1 LPERPVTEDRGGAYY
16 QDDGPPVE
24 KGPDPIKVPNA
35 VPREEPRSQYGN
47 APYTV
52 FGKRYYPMRS
62 AMGYREVGEATWYG
76 KKFHGRKTS
85 SGEIY
90 DMYKMTA
97 AHKTLPLPTY
107 VRVRRLDTDE
117 TVVVRVND
125 RGPFLRGRII
135 DLSYVAARRLGLVA
149 LGKAKVEVVAI
160 DIFGRQSLPKKT
172 GSFLEAGRFRLPE
185 NAENLRRRLLK
196 KELSPVD
203 IVPDETEGVVYYRV
217 RIGPIEKHQS
227 VDRYILRI
235 QAETGVAP
243 RKVSE

>member
-1 LPERPVTEDRGGAYY
+1 V
-16 QDDGPPVE
+16 
-24 KGPDPIKVPNA
+24 
-35 VPREEPRSQYGN
+35 
-47 APYTV
+47 PYTV
-52 FGKRYYPMRS
+52 FGKRYYPLRS
-62 AMGYREVGEATWYG
+62 AAGFREVGEATWYG

-135 DLSYVAARRLGLVA
+135 DLSYAAARRLDLVA
-149 LGKAKVEVVAI
+149 PGKAKVEVVAI
-160 DIFGRQSLPKKT
+160 DIFGQQSLPKKT
-172 GSFLEAGRFRLPE
+172 GILLEAARFRLAE
-185 NAENLRRRLLK
+185 NAETLRRHLLK
-196 KELSPVD
+196 KKLGPVD
-203 IVPDETEGVVYYRV
+203 IIPDETEGVVYYRV
-217 RIGPIEKHQS
+217 RIGPIAKDQS

-235 QAETGVAP
+235 QAETGVTP

>member
-1 LPERPVTEDRGGAYY
+1 
-16 QDDGPPVE
+16 
-24 KGPDPIKVPNA
+24 
-35 VPREEPRSQYGN
+35 
-47 APYTV
+47 
-52 FGKRYYPMRS
+52 
-62 AMGYREVGEATWYG
+62 
-76 KKFHGRKTS
+76 
-85 SGEIY
+85 
-90 DMYKMTA
+90 MYKMTA

-117 TVVVRVND
+117 SIVVRVND

-135 DLSYVAARRLGLVA
+135 DLSYVAARRLGLVE

-160 DIFGRQSLPKKT
+160 DIFGQQLLPKKI
-172 GSFLEAGRFRLPE
+172 GSFLEAARFRLPE

-196 KELSPVD
+196 KELGPVD

-217 RIGPIEKHQS
+217 RIGPIEKDQS

>member
-1 LPERPVTEDRGGAYY
+1 
-16 QDDGPPVE
+16 
-24 KGPDPIKVPNA
+24 
-35 VPREEPRSQYGN
+35 
-47 APYTV
+47 
-52 FGKRYYPMRS
+52 
-62 AMGYREVGEATWYG
+62 MGYREVGEATWYG

-107 VRVRRLDTDE
+107 VQVRRLDTDE

-135 DLSYVAARRLGLVA
+135 DLSYVAARKLGLVA
-149 LGKAKVEVVAI
+149 LGKANVEVVAI
-160 DIFGRQSLPKKT
+160 DKFARKLLPKKT
-172 GSFLEAGRFRLPE
+172 GSFLEAARFRLPE

-196 KELSPVD
+196 LELVLVD
-203 IVPDETEGVVYYRV
+203 IVPEEIEGIVYYRV
-217 RIGPIEKHQS
+217 RIGPIEKDQS
-227 VDRYILRI
+227 IDRYILKI
-235 QAETGVAP
+235 QAETGVVP